1 MGFLGGLV
9 DKETTCNAREQET
22 WTQSLG
28 QEDPL
33 KEGMATHSS
42 ILAWESHGQRS
53 LAGYNPQGCK
63 ELDMTEVTEYSTAHS
78 LAARNSN
85 LPYTVVSKKK
95 IDL

>member
-1 MGFLGGLV
+1 MKSSLETPRMPQDHSLVHVFSEVFLSGTSLLPIFVFRDCLVVGFLGGLV

-42 ILAWESHGQRS
+42 ILA
-53 LAGYNPQGCK
+53 
-63 ELDMTEVTEYSTAHS
+63 
-78 LAARNSN
+78 
-85 LPYTVVSKKK
+85 
-95 IDL
+95 